1 MTLQRQITFWIGA
14 LIALILSLWLLREI
28 LLPFIAG
35 LVLAYFLDPVADWFE
50 EKGVPRLAATLI
62 ILGTSILTLIILI
75 LLLVPV
81 LGGQIASFADNLP
94 GNIKTL
100 NQMFNE
106 AAPDWLK
113 QALAS
118 QTSEISNSVG
128 DFVTQIA
135 GWIGTVLKSILS
147 GGVAL
152 VNMISLLVI
161 TPIVAFYMLN
171 DWDRMVAIVDSWIP
185 RDSVE
190 TVRSLARQIDAAMAG
205 FIRGQGLVCIILGLF
220 YAFCLIAVGL
230 NFGLLIGLAAGLL
243 SFIPYVG
250 SLVGGVLSIGMALIQ
265 FWPEWVMVLIVAG
278 IFVVGQFI
286 EGNFL
291 SPKLVG
297 GRIGLH
303 PVWLMFALFAFGYLF
318 GFVGLL
324 LAVPLAAAVAVLV
337 RFALKQYLA
346 SKLYLERPPPVVK
359 VAKKPQR
366 QARTQA
372 KKKVAQKGT
381 SQNG

>member
-14 LIALILSLWLLREI
+14 LVALVLCLWLLSEI

-62 ILGTSILTLIILI
+62 ILGTSILAFALLV

-81 LGGQIASFADNLP
+81 LGDQIANFAANLP
-94 GNIKTL
+94 ANIKTL
-100 NQMFNE
+100 TSMFND

-118 QTSEISNSVG
+118 QTSELSNSG
-128 DFVTQIA
+128 SDLAGQIA
-135 GWIGTVLKSILS
+135 GWAGSVLKSILS
-147 GGVAL
+147 GGIAI
-152 VNMISLLVI
+152 VNLLSLLVI

-171 DWDRMVAIVDSWIP
+171 DWDRMVAIVDGWLP
-185 RDSVE
+185 RDQLDTIRE
-190 TVRSLARQIDAAMAG
+190 IARQIDAAMAG
-205 FIRGQGLVCIILGLF
+205 FIRGQGIVCMILGLF
-220 YAFCLIAVGL
+220 YAFALIAVGL
-230 NFGLLIGLAAGLL
+230 NFGLLIGLAAGFL
-243 SFIPYVG
+243 SFVPYVG
-250 SLVGGVLSIGMALIQ
+250 SLVGGALSIGMALVQ
-265 FWPEWVMVLIVAG
+265 FWPDWIMILIVVG

-303 PVWLMFALFAFGYLF
+303 PVWLMFALFAFGYMF

-324 LAVPLAAAVAVLV
+324 LAVPMAAAVAVLT
-337 RFALKQYLA
+337 RFAMKKYLT
-346 SKLYLERPPPVVK
+346 SKLYLGQPPPPAK
-359 VAKKPQR
+359 RTAKRSAKK
-366 QARTQA
+366 AT
-372 KKKVAQKGT
+372 KKAVKKG
-381 SQNG
+381 

>member
-14 LIALILSLWLLREI
+14 LVVLILCLWLLSEI

-62 ILGTSILTLIILI
+62 ILGTSILAFVVLV

-81 LGGQIASFADNLP
+81 LGDQIASFAANLP
-94 GNIKTL
+94 TNIKTL
-100 NQMFNE
+100 NNMFND

-113 QALAS
+113 QTLAS
-118 QTSEISNSVG
+118 QTSDLSGSAG
-128 DFVTQIA
+128 DFVGKIA
-135 GWIGTVLKSILS
+135 GWAGTVLKSILS
-147 GGVAL
+147 GGVAV
-152 VNMISLLVI
+152 VNMLSLLVI

-171 DWDRMVAIVDSWIP
+171 DWDRMVAVVDSWLP
-185 RDSVE
+185 RDQVE
-190 TVRSLARQIDAAMAG
+190 TVRTLARQIDAAMAG

-220 YAFCLIAVGL
+220 YAFCLISVGL

-250 SLVGGVLSIGMALIQ
+250 SLVGGVLSIGMALVQ
-265 FWPEWVMVLIVAG
+265 FWPDWVLILVVVG

-324 LAVPLAAAVAVLV
+324 LAVPLAAAVAVLT

-346 SKLYLERPPPVVK
+346 SKLYLGRPPPK
-359 VAKKPQR
+359 AKKAAQKPVKR
-366 QARTQA
+366 KSV
-372 KKKVAQKGT
+372 KKIAQKG
-381 SQNG
+381 

>member
-1 MTLQRQITFWIGA
+1 MTLQRQIFFWVGA
-14 LIALILSLWLLREI
+14 LSALVLSLWLLSEI

-50 EKGVPRLAATLI
+50 EKGVPRLVATLI
-62 ILGTSILTLIILI
+62 ILGSSILAFILLV

-81 LGGQIASFADNLP
+81 LVDQVANFAVNLP
-94 GNIKTL
+94 ANIKTL
-100 NQMFNE
+100 NTMFNN

-118 QTSEISNSVG
+118 QTSELSSSAG
-128 DFVTQIA
+128 DSAAKIA
-135 GWIGTVLKSILS
+135 GWAGSVLKSILS
-147 GGVAL
+147 GGIAV
-152 VNMISLLVI
+152 VNMLSLLVI

-171 DWDRMVAIVDSWIP
+171 DWDRMVAIVDGWIP
-185 RDSVE
+185 RDQLD
-190 TVRSLARQIDAAMAG
+190 TVRELARQVDAAMAG
-205 FIRGQGLVCIILGLF
+205 FIRGQGIICMILGIF
-220 YAFCLIAVGL
+220 YAICLIGVGL
-230 NFGLLIGLAAGLL
+230 NFGLLIGLAAGFL

-265 FWPEWVMVLIVAG
+265 FWPEWVTVMVVVG
-278 IFVVGQFI
+278 IFVFGQFI

-324 LAVPLAAAVAVLV
+324 MAVPLAAAVGVLT

-346 SKLYLERPPPVVK
+346 SKLYLGRPPPKARK
-359 VAKKPQR
+359 VAKK
-366 QARTQA
+366 
-372 KKKVAQKGT
+372 G
-381 SQNG
+381 